1 MGWYNHQI
9 HDNLTILTDSQALPR
24 GYLHLSQAEQFS
36 TISITVDLTPYV
48 TATFSVIQIKLT
60 YRHFPNDFNL
70 IYVRCF
76 L

>member
-36 TISITVDLTPYV
+36 TIYNCRFNPYV

>member
-36 TISITVDLTPYV
+36 TIYNCRFNPYV
-48 TATFSVIQIKLT
+48 TATFSVIQI
-60 YRHFPNDFNL
+60 
-70 IYVRCF
+70 
-76 L
+76 